1 MRMWILAKMVQ
12 MSLVPRYGWRRGKA
26 ESDDII
32 IKDLLQWLAGWTRLL
47 YWAQI
52 LHLNLPLSTKKRSV
66 VVESE
71 RTQMFS
77 LFSSSLS
84 ASWLASS
91 SSSACSTISPQ
102 NLEYFLVFSKTEILT
117 RDCKSA
123 LTSGQLLQLATN
135 SSVAPPVVVGQPA
148 VAQPPVLPGKNIS
161 AQRDKPLLHRHILN
175 ISAKIQFCT
184 PCLYPIMQNCFGPYW
199 KDWRKHSLV

>member
-1 MRMWILAKMVQ
+1 MKITFHRSNCTTSCLAGAFGPTIKRAVPWQFSHTAIRKLSSLASQASATLMDPAWVDGLLMRMWILAKMVQ
-12 MSLVPRYGWRRGKA
+12 MSLVPRYGWQRGKA

-102 NLEYFLVFSKTEILT
+102 NLEYFLLFPNKKSSPETASQLWPVPSSSSWPLT
-117 RDCKSA
+117 
-123 LTSGQLLQLATN
+123 
-135 SSVAPPVVVGQPA
+135 
-148 VAQPPVLPGKNIS
+148 AQ
-161 AQRDKPLLHRHILN
+161 
-175 ISAKIQFCT
+175 
-184 PCLYPIMQNCFGPYW
+184 
-199 KDWRKHSLV
+199 